1 MVLSRARWWRITP
14 VLFITYSFAYL
25 DRVNY
30 SFAAVGGIGRDLH
43 ISASTE
49 ALIGALFFFG
59 YFAGQI
65 PGAIYAERN
74 SPKKLIFACL
84 ILWGFFSTLTGLVS
98 NVTALMIVRFLLG
111 VVEAAVFPSLLIFI
125 HHWFSK
131 SERSV
136 ANATTVLATPV
147 TVLWMSILS
156 GYLVHLWGWRAMFI
170 AEGLPASLWGI
181 AWWFLVQDRPA
192 QVSWLAPAERNV
204 IEAKIAIEQGGMK
217 PVRNYAEAFGSPVV
231 IRLSILYFFWG
242 LSLFGFILW
251 LPTIIRQSG
260 AANIVNIGW
269 LSAGPY
275 LATTLLMPLI
285 SVLADR
291 TQERKLIV
299 WLCLAAGGM
308 SFLALYFVP
317 TMNFWLAYALL
328 SVAGVGLI
336 SAIAPFFAI
345 PADILPRNVAGGA
358 SAVINAM
365 GALGGF
371 VGSYLVGLVT
381 GISGTPSSSFLLMGM
396 SLAVAVVLLWFPLP
410 KIQDAQPPI
419 AEALNS

>member
-1 MVLSRARWWRITP
+1 
-14 VLFITYSFAYL
+14 
-25 DRVNY
+25 
-30 SFAAVGGIGRDLH
+30 
-43 ISASTE
+43 
-49 ALIGALFFFG
+49 
-59 YFAGQI
+59 
-65 PGAIYAERN
+65 
-74 SPKKLIFACL
+74 
-84 ILWGFFSTLTGLVS
+84 
-98 NVTALMIVRFLLG
+98 VRFLLG

-125 HHWFSK
+125 NHWFSK

-156 GYLVHLWGWRAMFI
+156 GYLVHSWGWRAMFI

-181 AWWFLVQDRPA
+181 AWWFLVQDRPT
-192 QVSWLAPAERNV
+192 QVSWLEPAERNA
-204 IEAKIAIEQGGMK
+204 IEAKITAEQGGMK
-217 PVRNYAEAFGSPVV
+217 PVRNYAEAFRSPVV
-231 IRLSILYFFWG
+231 VRLSILYFFWG

-260 AANIVNIGW
+260 SANIVNIGW

-275 LATTLLMPLI
+275 LATTLLMPII
-285 SVLADR
+285 SALADR

-299 WLCLAAGGM
+299 WLCLAASGL

-317 TMNFWLAYALL
+317 AMGFWPAYALL
-328 SVAGVGLI
+328 SIAGIGLI

-371 VGSYLVGLVT
+371 VGSYFVGLVT
-381 GISGTPSSSFLLMGM
+381 GISGTPSSSFLLMGV
-396 SLAVAVVLLWFPLP
+396 SLMIAVVLLWFPLP
-410 KIQDAQPPI
+410 KIQSAPI
-419 AEALNS
+419 AEALKG